1 MLQYDFNESYTDI
14 FELNFAPCLSYLQK
28 ITSFSEELA
37 EFHRHQNVGEILF
50 VEHGINHC
58 TIDNNSYRLKKGD
71 LVLINSD
78 VLHNT
83 LEDDNNTVAYI
94 IGIKNLQIK
103 NMEKN
108 KLVDAEQT
116 PVISTLKIFPK
127 IAYCFSLFEE
137 LTLLNAKRNIN
148 TSSSNNYILC
158 ALLAIIYNIN
168 QKEKASH
175 QKDDYNLGVYI
186 KEYIDEH
193 YLDEINL
200 KSMAQNLHISE
211 YYLSHTF
218 KKYIGYS
225 PMQYVIQQRIKEA
238 QNLLLSTDLTI
249 TEIAFHCGYNNS
261 NYFQSVFNNIVG
273 MPPGKYRK
281 SWKGI

>member
-1 MLQYDFNESYTDI
+1 MLQYDFNESCTDI
-14 FELNFAPCLSYLQK
+14 FELNFSPCLSYLQK

-37 EFHRHQNVGEILF
+37 VQHRHQSSGEVLF
-50 VEHGINHC
+50 IEHGMNHC
-58 TIDNNSYRLKKGD
+58 TIDNKTYRLKKGD
-71 LVLINSD
+71 LVLINSN

-83 LEDDNNTVAYI
+83 LEDDNDIVAYV

-103 NMEKN
+103 DMEKN
-108 KLVDAEQT
+108 KLINDIQI
-116 PVISTLKIFPK
+116 PVISTLKTFPK

-137 LTLLNAKRNIN
+137 FTLLNVKKNIN
-148 TSSSNNYILC
+148 INNSNNYILC
-158 ALLAIIYNIN
+158 ALLSIIYNMN
-168 QKEKASH
+168 QSVKE
-175 QKDDYNLGVYI
+175 QKQREDYNLGMHI

-193 YLDEINL
+193 YLDEISL
-200 KSMAQNLHISE
+200 RTIAQNLHISE

-218 KKYIGYS
+218 KKFLGYS
-225 PMQYVIQQRIKEA
+225 PMQYVIRQRIKEA
-238 QNLLLSTDLTI
+238 QNLLISTDLTI

-281 SWKGI
+281 SWKKI

>member
-1 MLQYDFNESYTDI
+1 MLQYDFSESYTDI

-28 ITSFSEELA
+28 INSFSEELA
-37 EFHRHQNVGEILF
+37 VFHRHQNIGEILF
-50 VEHGINHC
+50 MEYGINHC
-58 TIDNNSYRLKKGD
+58 TIDNKSYRLKKGD
-71 LVLINSD
+71 LVLINSE

-83 LEDDNNTVAYI
+83 LEDDNDTVAYV

-108 KLVDAEQT
+108 KLISDMQT
-116 PVISTLKIFPK
+116 PVVSTLKTFPK
-127 IAYCFSLFEE
+127 MAYCFSLFEE
-137 LTLLNAKRNIN
+137 LTLLNVNQNIN
-148 TSSSNNYILC
+148 ITGINNYILC

-168 QKEKASH
+168 QKEKTSN
-175 QKDDYNLGVYI
+175 QKENYNLGVYI

-200 KSMAQNLHISE
+200 KNMAQNLHISE

-218 KKYIGYS
+218 KKYMGYS
-225 PMQYVIQQRIKEA
+225 PMQYVIQQRIREA

-281 SWKGI
+281 SWKEI

>member
-1 MLQYDFNESYTDI
+1 MLQYDFNEAYTDI
-14 FELNFAPCLSYLQK
+14 FELNLAPCLSYLQK
-28 ITSFSEELA
+28 ITNFSEDLA
-37 EFHRHQNVGEILF
+37 VFHRHQNIGEILF
-50 VEHGINHC
+50 VEHGVNHC
-58 TIDNNSYRLKKGD
+58 TIDNKSYRLKKGD
-71 LVLINSD
+71 LVLINSEA
-78 VLHNT
+78 LHNT
-83 LEDDNNTVAYI
+83 LEDDNDTIAYV

-108 KLVDAEQT
+108 KLISDVQI
-116 PVISTLKIFPK
+116 PVISTLKTFPK

-137 LTLLNAKRNIN
+137 LTLWNSNQNIN

-168 QKEKASH
+168 QNVKVPDQKE
-175 QKDDYNLGVYI
+175 DYNLGLRI

-193 YLDEINL
+193 YLDEMNL
-200 KSMAQNLHISE
+200 KSIAQNLHISE

-218 KKYIGYS
+218 KKHIGCS
-225 PMQYVIQQRIKEA
+225 PMQYVIRQRIREA

-273 MPPGKYRK
+273 MPPGRYRK